1 MKEVNWGPAG
11 WKFLH
16 TITFA
21 YPTNPTLKTK
31 KRYMMFFKSL
41 KYVLPCPV
49 CRAGYAHNVKGLSL
63 KHMRNQDTLAR
74 WLVGVHNQVNFK
86 LGKKLKG
93 YNEIKKMYMVNV

>member
-1 MKEVNWGPAG
+1 MMMKKTNWGPAG
-11 WKFLH
+11 WQFLH

-21 YPTNPTLKTK
+21 YPKNPTMKMK
-31 KRYMMFFKSL
+31 KRYLKFFKVL

-49 CRAGYAHNVKGLSL
+49 CCAGYAHNLKGLSL
-63 KHMRNQDTLAR
+63 KHMRNTETLSR

-93 YNEIKKMYMVNV
+93 YQEIKKMYTV